1 MSTGNTDRKSY
12 FCPSNSVPT
21 HHREPLL
28 DGQQPINL
36 SDNPPMNQRQPSIIQ
51 SVFPILVLLG
61 LIMFTVLGTGADA
74 LAGANQL
81 SLLVASAVGAAI
93 AVRNRV
99 RWVDIMQGMIHTISA
114 SLPAILILLM
124 VGMLSGSWMIGG
136 VIPTMIYYGL
146 EILRPDY
153 FLPAC
158 VVIAAAVSVAT
169 GSSWSTIATIGVAL
183 IGIGQALGFDTAI
196 TAGAIISGAYF
207 GDKVSPLSDTTNL
220 ASAVTGT
227 DIFVHIRYMM
237 QTTVPSIVLTLAAFG
252 VLTVAAGGAEGTSA
266 EGVEN
271 FQRTIAGSYRI
282 SLWLLA
288 IPALAVWMIVKK
300 IPAVPVLMIGSL
312 AAVGAAA
319 LCQQELLGTLVPNG
333 ELTFGTG
340 YEVLTRSL
348 YGTIAPQTGDST
360 VDDLLTT
367 GGMAGM
373 LNTVWLILTA
383 MVFGGVMEAGRFLER
398 ITTAVLSRVR
408 SVGGL
413 VSTATGSCLLF
424 NLTSGD
430 QYMSIV
436 VPGKMFIGAFRRNG
450 LQPQLL
456 SRTLEDGGT
465 ATSVLIPWNT
475 CGATQATI
483 LGVPTLAYL
492 PFAFF
497 CWLSPLMTLAV
508 AWAGWGIRKNGPVPT
523 TEEEEVS
530 PEPVR
535 KPDAANERAES

>member
-1 MSTGNTDRKSY
+1 MT
-12 FCPSNSVPT
+12 P
-21 HHREPLL
+21 
-28 DGQQPINL
+28 
-36 SDNPPMNQRQPSIIQ
+36 RQPSIVQ
-51 SVFPILVLLG
+51 SVIPILVLLG
-61 LIMFTVLGTGADA
+61 LIMITVLGTGVDA

-99 RWVDIMQGMIHTISA
+99 RWTDIMQGMIHTISA

-183 IGIGQALGFDTAI
+183 IGIGQALGFDMAM

-237 QTTVPSIVLTLAAFG
+237 QTTVPSILLTLAAFG
-252 VLTVAAGGAEGTSA
+252 VLTVMAGGTDGTSA

-271 FQRTIAGSYRI
+271 FQRTIAGTYRI

-319 LCQQELLGTLVPNG
+319 SCQQELLGTLVPDG
-333 ELTFGTG
+333 ELTLGNG

-348 YGTIAPQTGDST
+348 YGTIAPQTGDAT
-360 VDDLLTT
+360 MDDLLTT

-383 MVFGGVMEAGRFLER
+383 MVFGGVMEAGHFLER
-398 ITTAVLSRVR
+398 ITTAVSSRVR
-408 SVGGL
+408 SAGGL

-436 VPGKMFIGAFRRNG
+436 VPGKMFVGAFRRNG

-483 LGVPTLAYL
+483 LGVPTLVYL

-508 AWAGWGIRKNGPVPT
+508 AWAGWGIRKNEPVST
-523 TEEEEVS
+523 TEEKVS
-530 PEPVR
+530 PKPVR
-535 KPDAANERAES
+535 KPDAANERADS

>member
-1 MSTGNTDRKSY
+1 M
-12 FCPSNSVPT
+12 
-21 HHREPLL
+21 
-28 DGQQPINL
+28 I
-36 SDNPPMNQRQPSIIQ
+36 QRQPTIIQ
-51 SVFPILVLLG
+51 SVIPILVLLG
-61 LIMFTVLGTGADA
+61 LIMATVLGTGADA

-81 SLLVASAVGAAI
+81 SLLIASAVGVCI
-93 AVRNRV
+93 AVYNRV
-99 RWVDIMQGMIHTISA
+99 RWADMMQGMVHTISA

-124 VGMLSGSWMIGG
+124 VGMLSGSWMISG

-183 IGIGQALGFDTAI
+183 IGIGHALGFDMAM

-227 DIFVHIRYMM
+227 DLFAHIRYMM
-237 QTTVPSIVLTLAAFG
+237 QTTVPSLVLTLVAFT
-252 VLTVAAGGAEGTSA
+252 VLTLTADGGEATAAGVNA
-266 EGVEN
+266 
-271 FQRTIAGSYRI
+271 FQQTVAQTYHIH
-282 SLWLLA
+282 
-288 IPALAVWMIVKK
+288 PALLLIPVLAVFLIIRKV
-300 IPAVPVLMIGSL
+300 PAVPVLMIGSL
-312 AAVGAAA
+312 VAIGAAA
-319 LCQQELLGTLVPNG
+319 LCQREFLTTLVPDG
-333 ELTFGTG
+333 SLTFGSG
-340 YEVLTRSL
+340 YELLTRTL
-348 YGTIAPQTGDST
+348 YGEITPHTGDAS
-360 VDDLLTT
+360 VDRLLST

-373 LNTVWLILTA
+373 LNTVWLIVTA
-383 MVFGGVMEAGRFLER
+383 MVFGGVMEAGHFLER
-398 ITTAVLSRVR
+398 ITTAILGRVR
-408 SVGGL
+408 SAGGL
-413 VSTATGSCLLF
+413 VTTATGSCLLF

-450 LQPQLL
+450 FQSRLL

-465 ATSVLIPWNT
+465 ATSVLVPWNT
-475 CGATQATI
+475 CGATQASI

-492 PFAFF
+492 PFTFF

-508 AWAGWGIRKNGPVPT
+508 AWAGWGIRH
-523 TEEEEVS
+523 EEPPLEGDILSEAIEEVETYS
-530 PEPVR
+530 VSR
-535 KPDAANERAES
+535 